1 MADFPS
7 LVKKWDPKFACFFLQ
22 KFMDSKLLLNENT
35 AVGAVEQLKNVSKY
49 FVEEAINPNINYQLS
64 SIDEE
69 LLEQQW
75 LKIISYENSK
85 LLPSSVLSLS
95 KSITELKTCLVN
107 IGTYIMF
114 KSDRR
119 FSDLE
124 FAVNILS
131 LTLGTV
137 RACLQD
143 ELIEEA
149 VRLLKLASQSIRP
162 RMNDET
168 VYDFDATPTLELA
181 EKFELCCSS
190 LFVYHVLALYR
201 QNQYNEMLMLLG
213 SIKEQNSVKFG
224 IDQTAA
230 LSRICFGVGHGMF
243 YRGEFEGA
251 IVWLKFAHS
260 FGKPILC
267 EHIQDDFEDDSLTLL
282 AACYMQIDMTEHWHK
297 IIEILDYSDD
307 TTANLEL
314 RLQTLLVRG
323 KDIHLVEQSVRKYLA
338 LKYREGGGNISVKTA
353 ADQLFGL
360 IEKQTNLPFLMQ
372 ILSSIPWRGNQTT
385 DKDDSKNDWSYVE
398 SIKWICAKYAAH
410 YFMAEEQTDKLFE
423 LLCELQHWNDENVDD
438 ELIRGILCITEGVAL
453 RLINEEGNVEACLR
467 WYEVI
472 VQFANRHGIDSMVT
486 WNAISCLLQ
495 LPHETGYQR
504 AVKLSAMIP
513 EYDSWVDQDL
523 LCIRLQMAL
532 RGQEYDKAQ
541 QIIADF
547 ETGNECNDWN
557 KIQKAISRSA
567 SIARDNGL
575 FDQML
580 NFLENAVQVCKTVFL
595 KAILLRF
602 VLRFQIELLHKQEDN
617 KESVLTNILSTIAT
631 AYSTTLEARTD
642 DHFLVEIRTW
652 FARTSW
658 NLGRIGNKESAYFRH
673 HLFKL
678 SSQFFALEP
687 CWMKEMKNAM
697 VKAIEAAFDF
707 GPNRKR
713 ISYVRILESA
723 LDVVND
729 FYQHAK
735 GFEYVQLIQLMEIHA
750 LCDLAKDWPKVEKL
764 CQNYI
769 EDRDVK
775 LKHDADFFVSLASI
789 LISTKDAK
797 ICEAVTNECIDDTF
811 ERKKLSA
818 HQQIR
823 LTSLAASSLEKAID
837 LSMSSGT
844 LPSLK
849 IIILHCRW
857 MVGVLFNSSTVREL
871 STLKEHVLLLDK
883 LAPWLRSTDIPFS
896 EIYWIFKKIWNC
908 TLLCPDQNFK
918 REIARWLRESF
929 KQSPHYPKLMDLFQ
943 QQFDYVSPL
952 KP

>member
-1 MADFPS
+1 MADFPFS
-7 LVKKWDPKFACFFLQ
+7 VKKWDPKFACFFLQ
-22 KFMDSKLLLNENT
+22 KFIDSKLLLNENT
-35 AVGAVEQLKNVSKY
+35 AVGAVDQLKNLSKC

-64 SIDEE
+64 SVDEE

-75 LKIISYENSK
+75 LKIMSYENSK

-95 KSITELKTCLVN
+95 KNTTKLKTCLVN

-114 KSDRR
+114 KNDRR

-143 ELIEEA
+143 ELTEEA
-149 VRLLKLASQSIRP
+149 ERLLKLASQSIRP
-162 RMNDET
+162 RLNDET
-168 VYDFDATPTLELA
+168 VYDFDATPTIELA
-181 EKFELCCSS
+181 KKFELCCSS

-201 QNQYNEMLMLLG
+201 QNQYSEMLMLLG
-213 SIKEQNSVKFG
+213 SIKEQDSVKFG
-224 IDQTAA
+224 FDQTNA
-230 LSRICFGVGHGMF
+230 LSRICFGVGHEMF

-267 EHIQDDFEDDSLTLL
+267 EHLQDDCEDDSLTLL
-282 AACYMQIDMTEHWHK
+282 AACYMQIDITEHWHK

-338 LKYREGGGNISVKTA
+338 LKYREDGGKISVKIA
-353 ADQLFGL
+353 ANQLFGL
-360 IEKQTNLPFLMQ
+360 IEKQTNLPFLIQ
-372 ILSSIPWRGNQTT
+372 ILSNIPWRGNQTT
-385 DKDDSKNDWSYVE
+385 DKDDCKNDWSYVE
-398 SIKWICAKYAAH
+398 SIKWICAKYAAR
-410 YFMAEEQTDKLFE
+410 YFLAEEQTDKLFE
-423 LLCELQHWNDENVDD
+423 MLCELQHWNDENVDD
-438 ELIRGILCITEGVAL
+438 ELIRGVLYITEGIAL

-495 LPHETGYQR
+495 LPHEAGYQR

-513 EYDSWVDQDL
+513 EYDSWADQDL

-541 QIIADF
+541 QIISDF
-547 ETGNECNDWN
+547 GNESNDWN

-567 SIARDNGL
+567 SIARDNGF

-580 NFLENAVQVCKTVFL
+580 NFLENAVQNCKTFFL

-617 KESVLTNILSTIAT
+617 KENVLTNILSTITT

-652 FARTSW
+652 FARTAW

-750 LCDLAKDWPKVEKL
+750 LCELAKDWQKVEKL
-764 CQNYI
+764 CQNYM
-769 EDRDVK
+769 EDKDVK

-844 LPSLK
+844 LPSMK
-849 IIILHCRW
+849 IIILHYRW
-857 MVGVLFNSSTVREL
+857 MVDVLFNSSTVREL
-871 STLKEHVLLLDK
+871 STLKEHILLLDK
-883 LAPWLRSTDIPFS
+883 LAPWLRSTDIPFP

-943 QQFDYVSPL
+943 QQFDYVSSL